1 MTVPINSMP
10 ASVRRACAFARRTS
24 ASANRPSNYLRL
36 VNACFVL
43 FSSTRLL
50 TYLPTL
56 WAIHSSANSS
66 QHSLLTW
73 CVWVGSNL
81 SMAAW
86 VYEHNGRCLNRA
98 VVVTLGNAVMCVI
111 TCLFIFAYRV
121 GGAG

>member
-1 MTVPINSMP
+1 MTVPINSMFAP
-10 ASVRRACAFARRTS
+10 VRWASMFVGHGD
-24 ASANRPSNYLRL
+24 ASADRPSGYVRF
-36 VNACFVL
+36 VNVCFIL

-86 VYEHNGRCLNRA
+86 VYEHNGRQLNRA
-98 VVVTLGNAVMCVI
+98 VMVTLGNAVMCAA
-111 TCLFIFAYRV
+111 TCLFILAYRWGSV
-121 GGAG
+121 G